1 MTGRYMT
8 SREKRASREIPALTG
23 EHGTSLYGPSR
34 ANADMMTEDA
44 KFALG
49 F

>member
-1 MTGRYMT
+1 MLGAMG
-8 SREKRASREIPALTG
+8 EAALTG
-23 EHGTSLYGPSR
+23 EHGTSRCEPSR